1 MAIDPV
7 SSSNPAT
14 ESLPDSQAFDDAV
27 DNAKLQETMVEG
39 MVKVGGQMVLMPM
52 MNNILKE
59 AQSDE

>member
-39 MVKVGGQMVLMPM
+39 GGQMILMPM

>member
-1 MAIDPV
+1 MAIEPV
-7 SSSNPAT
+7 NSGIPTT
-14 ESLPDSQAFDDAV
+14 ETPPDSQAFDDAV

-39 MVKVGGQMVLMPM
+39 MVKVGGQMILMPM

>member
-14 ESLPDSQAFDDAV
+14 QSLPDPQAFDDAV
-27 DNAKLQETMVEG
+27 DNAKLEETLIEG
-39 MVKVGGQMVLMPM
+39 MVKVGGQMILMPM
-52 MNNILKE
+52 MNDILKE